1 MKMMVIKTSL
11 KILLLI
17 QLGCDKSSLYNDLD
31 QDGDIDI
38 LTCSANSSDL
48 STSGMKWLKNNGS
61 ESFTTINIKTGIQ
74 AFDIHAADMNNDG
87 DIDILVSMNDYTN
100 SSYIWI
106 YENSSSESFSKSA
119 TITVST
125 KNEKLVYPYDLDQ
138 DGDLDIIASNSENGT
153 FWLENLLDDG
163 WGAVSNNKISSSIE

>member
-1 MKMMVIKTSL
+1 
-11 KILLLI
+11 
-17 QLGCDKSSLYNDLD
+17 
-31 QDGDIDI
+31 
-38 LTCSANSSDL
+38 
-48 STSGMKWLKNNGS
+48 MKWLKNNGS

-106 YENSSSESFSKSA
+106 YENNGSESFSK
-119 TITVST
+119 TTVTVST

-138 DGDLDIIASNSENGT
+138 DGDLDIIAS
-153 FWLENLLDDG
+153 
-163 WGAVSNNKISSSIE
+163 AVVKMALFGLKIYWMMVGVL